1 MRKDLLTKVF
11 FPHLTHLVITE
22 AKPRAQRRH
31 IEDKPS
37 GTYED
42 DEVGIKTFI
51 NHNRKSM
58 NEYLT
63 TDLMGHKK
71 RIEFPD
77 QRNGIGVASLGD
89 KKYKAVEYS
98 DRFFHEGG
106 LVAGSTHQVH
116 IKSAGNAKAI
126 DFYSGLKIDG
136 PLNKDRVKWSDRVKQ
151 EEKGKFLI
159 FGWLY
164 FKQYLTLG
172 L

>member
-1 MRKDLLTKVF
+1 M
-11 FPHLTHLVITE
+11 ITD
-22 AKPRAQRRH
+22 AKPRAERKH
-31 IEDKPS
+31 IEQAPS

-51 NHNRKSM
+51 HLNNRRTQ

-63 TDLMGHKK
+63 TDKMGHKK
-71 RIEFPD
+71 RIDFEG

-89 KKYKAVEYS
+89 KKYKAVDYS

-106 LVAGSTHQVH
+106 LVAGSTHQIK

-136 PLNKDRVKWSDRVKQ
+136 PLNKDRIKWSDRVKN
-151 EEKGKFLI
+151 EEKCKCF
-159 FGWLY
+159 
-164 FKQYLTLG
+164 
-172 L
+172 